1 MMLQNYGIT
10 TAHSKKNRAGI
21 VLIYR
26 PKYLLINVWNM
37 ARFLIMKIS
46 RLELHLRHEIFP
58 VRSVGGQYAL
68 FEAAPAVVEVLYFD
82 VGEDAHRAGRE
93 AGVEIGEENHVVS
106 AKFRKLFPHPDH
118 DVVKIGV
125 HQLFKLGDAF

>member
-21 VLIYR
+21 VLICLS
-26 PKYLLINVWNM
+26 KYQIINMWKIS
-37 ARFLIMKIS
+37 RFLIVKIS

-58 VRSVGGQYAL
+58 VRSVGGEDTL

-82 VGEDAHRAGRE
+82 VGEDAHRTGRE
-93 AGVEIGEENHVVS
+93 AGVEISEENHVVS
-106 AKFRKLFPHPDH
+106 AELRKLFPHPDH